1 MLRGRA
7 RLRVQLGGDPAM
19 KATIDLANVAHKVA
33 STRMSE
39 CAALGT
45 VMALACGMS
54 ARSLPRF
61 SYGVVVSFSG
71 HAINVGIGACPVSAR
86 FCTINASSQ
95 WLDNDQYCYVLPS
108 ARTVALASERTFGMA
123 KSAENRLHSCH
134 WKVSHCRH
142 ESIQH
147 SRMEVDGSIN
157 LVPTHTPTNK
167 LIQRTS
173 AQSLCK
179 HCVILAY
186 IVS

>member
-1 MLRGRA
+1 
-7 RLRVQLGGDPAM
+7 M